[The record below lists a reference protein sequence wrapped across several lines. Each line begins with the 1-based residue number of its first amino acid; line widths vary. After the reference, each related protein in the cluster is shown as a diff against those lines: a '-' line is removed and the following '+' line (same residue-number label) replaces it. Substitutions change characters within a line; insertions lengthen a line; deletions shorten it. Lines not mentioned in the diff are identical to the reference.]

1 MLIKKLAINQGGQT
15 VFSLADIARL
25 SDKKPDRNLISAIS
39 YYVKSG
45 DLIRLT
51 KGLYALKKDYDV
63 RELGNKLRTPSYV
76 SLYTVL
82 QDEGVVFQPYTSV
95 FLVSQRSEVRKIN
108 GQEFIYRK
116 IKDSILLNPL
126 GLEVKGEVVVASLE
140 RSVLDLIYLKE
151 QHLDNLVKVDW
162 GKMKQLNEEVY
173 QSKKLSKYI
182 KEMRQY
188 VRSETA

>member
-1 MLIKKLAINQGGQT
+1 M
-15 VFSLADIARL
+15 FSLADIARL

-116 IKDSILLNPL
+116 TKDSILLNPL